1 MTAIEDGRHQHF
13 ISSTRCCFLL
23 PPCLPAQCRCFLIPE
38 EALGGGEMHAV
49 SRMTHRLNCLG
60 QRVHEKGRSPG
71 VQKSEAGCEVLIV
84 SDCSIRA
91 AEDGEGVDSSSAATT
106 TGRRAAAAWSQA
118 VDCPAAVAAALS
130 VQPFLTD
137 KRAAMKEK
145 AGKGGDSRNSPR
157 RIGTRALRHRRT
169 CEFGSALCK

>member
-1 MTAIEDGRHQHF
+1 MLNSHWDADSAGRC
-13 ISSTRCCFLL
+13 I
-23 PPCLPAQCRCFLIPE
+23 
-38 EALGGGEMHAV
+38 
-49 SRMTHRLNCLG
+49 
-60 QRVHEKGRSPG
+60 
-71 VQKSEAGCEVLIV
+71 
-84 SDCSIRA
+84 
-91 AEDGEGVDSSSAATT
+91 SAATT

-157 RIGTRALRHRRT
+157 RVISRA
-169 CEFGSALCK
+169 KV